1 MSLDTDAIVDR
12 RRLRRS
18 LAFWRIGAIL
28 LVGVLIAAGGLY
40 WVDDGLTPRTRPHVA
55 RVTVSGV
62 ILDNRPRIELL
73 EELEKSNASAVM
85 LVIDSPGGGVAASE
99 RLYNAVR
106 RLSEKKPT
114 VAVFGSLAASGGYLT
129 ALGAERIF
137 APETALTGSIGVL
150 IQYPNFAGLLDK
162 IGVDVEAV
170 KSSPLKA
177 SPNGF
182 EPTSPEARAALQ
194 SVVTDTYDW
203 FKGIVAERRHLGGE
217 QLATVTDG
225 RIFTGRQ
232 ALGLK
237 LVDAIGGE
245 EAARGWLAS
254 EKGVSRDLPVRD
266 WRPKR
271 SGLGGLPFVDAAVA
285 AVLRS
290 LGLGAVAE
298 RIAAGEGLPGTGH
311 LGLDGLLAVWHPAL
325 EK

>member
-1 MSLDTDAIVDR
+1 MALDPDAIVDR
-12 RRLRRS
+12 RRIRRS
-18 LAFWRIGAIL
+18 LALWRILAIV

-40 WVDDGLTPRTRPHVA
+40 FVDDGLTPRTRPHVA
-55 RVTVSGV
+55 RVNVSGM
-62 ILDNRPRIELL
+62 ILDNRPRIEML
-73 EELEKSNASAVM
+73 EQLEKSHASAVM
-85 LVIDSPGGGVAASE
+85 VVIDSPGGGVAASE
-99 RLYNAVR
+99 RLYKALR
-106 RLSEKKPT
+106 RLAEKKPT

-129 ALGAERIF
+129 ALGTDRIF

-150 IQYPNFAGLLDK
+150 IQYPNFYGLLEK

-177 SPNGF
+177 APNGF

-194 SVVTDTYDW
+194 SVVTDSYDW
-203 FKGIVAERRHLGGE
+203 FKGIVAERRHLEGE
-217 QLATVTDG
+217 ALATVADG

-237 LVDAIGGE
+237 LVDALGGE
-245 EAARGWLAS
+245 DAARDWLAK

-266 WRPKR
+266 WRPRR
-271 SGLGGLPFVDAAVA
+271 SGLGSIPFIDAAVA
-285 AVLRS
+285 AVARS
-290 LGLGAVAE
+290 LGFGTLAE